1 MEIDG
6 VEMLQISGHVTYDA
20 IGRPDSV
27 FYPMTEALDLSD
39 PYQWSTYYPN
49 IDSQPPTVYAYDVL
63 DRKVSVTL
71 PDGATTRMDYSIANL
86 DGKYVFLTWTIDA
99 NGVFNE
105 TYADYRG
112 LTLKSIADAPFIAA
126 TTNFDY
132 NTLGELVSVTDPCD
146 AITTYTYDMLG
157 RCVSRNHPDA
167 GTDNYVFDLAG
178 NLTQEQKADGQS
190 ISYSYQFG
198 RLTDVAFSANPENDI
213 HYRYGSLGDGVNGA
227 GHVVKMEDESGYAR
241 YSYDAMGNVSENCRT
256 FVLPAEDYAY
266 TFIMNTEY
274 DTWGRTL
281 SITYPDK
288 ERVSYAYDFGG
299 NLKSVSS
306 AKNGNDKSLVDS
318 IRYDKFGDRTAIYF
332 GNGTTQHYSY
342 NPLSRRL
349 GNLQG
354 RTATNVLMQDIIYE
368 YDAVGNVTKTD
379 NAAVAIGT
387 LGGPYSCAY
396 TYDHLNRLTATN
408 CQQGNVG
415 YTEQRTY
422 LDDGRI
428 ATYDLNGTR
437 RGYSYNATQPHTLSN
452 IHTLPN
458 RASDVLFS
466 FVWDAKGNMT
476 AQNSQGGS
484 QRNLV
489 WDERNRMLGM
499 VDNATSGNAAHY
511 VYDAQGER
519 TFKLTGYSNHTGSGE
534 TSETYV
540 SLDEP
545 TLYASPYLTAT
556 ATGYTKHY
564 FAGTERLASAIG
576 NGGLADIGNVNG
588 TSLADKRM
596 ERDSLLRRV
605 MAPYPLRIN
614 RNRLDT
620 LYSLTRPDTT
630 AELTY
635 FFHPDHLGSA
645 SWITDLSGQ
654 PVQHLQYKPFGGD
667 YIDQQDPNTDYSER
681 FRFTGKERDAE
692 TGYDYFGARY
702 YSSSLGI
709 WLSVDPMSDKY
720 PSLSPYVYC
729 ADNPM
734 RLVDLEGCKWDSA
747 AIIFVEKYKEEV
759 NLRIGYINDLREK
772 NNSTER
778 LDLQFDEY
786 NKILGELND
795 LGNDPNNIYRITNGV
810 NLGKNVHG
818 KVSYGGTNDAGLNI
832 IQIDLASTGNVAF
845 YLDPLAHELKH
856 AYQYFEGRLGFALDE
871 NGMQT
876 PSNTKELEKEAHRRG
891 RLFKGNTMIYN
902 KSFKTE
908 HNINSQITLDSQYNV
923 LPEGGSN
930 ATQQYIQ
937 FWKNQGY
944 SRFIF
949 NTRQ

>member
-1 MEIDG
+1 
-6 VEMLQISGHVTYDA
+6 
-20 IGRPDSV
+20 
-27 FYPMTEALDLSD
+27 
-39 PYQWSTYYPN
+39 
-49 IDSQPPTVYAYDVL
+49 
-63 DRKVSVTL
+63 
-71 PDGATTRMDYSIANL
+71 
-86 DGKYVFLTWTIDA
+86 
-99 NGVFNE
+99 
-105 TYADYRG
+105 
-112 LTLKSIADAPFIAA
+112 
-126 TTNFDY
+126 
-132 NTLGELVSVTDPCD
+132 
-146 AITTYTYDMLG
+146 
-157 RCVSRNHPDA
+157 
-167 GTDNYVFDLAG
+167 
-178 NLTQEQKADGQS
+178 
-190 ISYSYQFG
+190 
-198 RLTDVAFSANPENDI
+198 
-213 HYRYGSLGDGVNGA
+213 
-227 GHVVKMEDESGYAR
+227 MEDESGYAR
-241 YSYDAMGNVSENCRT
+241 YSYNAMGNVSENCRT
-256 FVLPAEDYAY
+256 FALAAEDNAY

-342 NPLSRRL
+342 NPTSRRL

-354 RTATNVLMQDIIYE
+354 RTAANALMQDITYD

-437 RGYSYNATQPHTLSN
+437 RGYSYNTTQPHTLRN

-466 FVWDAKGNMT
+466 FAWDAKGNMT

-499 VDNATSGNAAHY
+499 VDNAASGNAAHY

-519 TFKLTGYSNHTGSGE
+519 TFKLTGYSNHTGADE

-540 SLDEP
+540 TLDEP

-576 NGGLADIGNVNG
+576 NGGLADVGQPIVDGDV
-588 TSLADKRM
+588 LADKRM

-605 MAPYPLRIN
+605 MEPYPLRIN

-620 LYSLTRPDTT
+620 LYAMTRPDTT

-667 YIDQQDPNTDYSER
+667 YIDQQAPNTDYSER

-734 RLVDLEGCKWDSA
+734 RLVDPSGEDISTHIDKDGNVIQSYNDG
-747 AIIFVEKYKEEV
+747 
-759 NLRIGYINDLREK
+759 NLGIYMHSDAEINDYNVNGTRLENDFEK
-772 NNSTER
+772 LVGFTLYEKSFER
-778 LDLQFDEY
+778 GGKIDLGSNQAEQWLKAFEGSFSRAWTNPLASLLIYATNAGNGDVFDPKSY
-786 NKILGELND
+786 FLNGSQISEGVYVSPRD
-795 LGNDPNNIYRITNGV
+795 LGNFA
-810 NLGKNVHG
+810 
-818 KVSYGGTNDAGLNI
+818 AGLFGRLSGLPKERT
-832 IQIDLASTGNVAF
+832 LASFGAFQLSGNNKKEFFNSYSKYYHQALGTMGNGLVPSQKT
-845 YLDPLAHELKH
+845 YGEEGISN
-856 AYQYFEGRLGFALDE
+856 YFQRLGYE
-871 NGMQT
+871 NIRT
-876 PSNTKELEKEAHRRG
+876 LEDFNRRYSD
-891 RLFKGNTMIYN
+891 I
-902 KSFKTE
+902 
-908 HNINSQITLDSQYNV
+908 
-923 LPEGGSN
+923 
-930 ATQQYIQ
+930 
-937 FWKNQGY
+937 WK
-944 SRFIF
+944 
-949 NTRQ
+949 

>member
-1 MEIDG
+1 M
-6 VEMLQISGHVTYDA
+6 
-20 IGRPDSV
+20 
-27 FYPMTEALDLSD
+27 
-39 PYQWSTYYPN
+39 
-49 IDSQPPTVYAYDVL
+49 
-63 DRKVSVTL
+63 
-71 PDGATTRMDYSIANL
+71 
-86 DGKYVFLTWTIDA
+86 
-99 NGVFNE
+99 
-105 TYADYRG
+105 
-112 LTLKSIADAPFIAA
+112 
-126 TTNFDY
+126 
-132 NTLGELVSVTDPCD
+132 
-146 AITTYTYDMLG
+146 
-157 RCVSRNHPDA
+157 
-167 GTDNYVFDLAG
+167 
-178 NLTQEQKADGQS
+178 
-190 ISYSYQFG
+190 
-198 RLTDVAFSANPENDI
+198 
-213 HYRYGSLGDGVNGA
+213 
-227 GHVVKMEDESGYAR
+227 
-241 YSYDAMGNVSENCRT
+241 
-256 FVLPAEDYAY
+256 
-266 TFIMNTEY
+266 
-274 DTWGRTL
+274 
-281 SITYPDK
+281 
-288 ERVSYAYDFGG
+288 
-299 NLKSVSS
+299 SS

-318 IRYDKFGDRTAIYF
+318 IRYDKFGDRTAVYF
-332 GNGTTQHYSY
+332 GNGTTQHYAY
-342 NPLSRRL
+342 DPLSRRL

-499 VDNATSGNAAHY
+499 VDNAASGNAAHY

-519 TFKLTGYSNHTGSGE
+519 TFKLTGYSNSQGADQ

-545 TLYASPYLTAT
+545 TLYASPFLTAT

-576 NGGLADIGNVNG
+576 NGGLADIGHPIVDG
-588 TSLADKRM
+588 DVLADKRR

-605 MAPYPLRIN
+605 MEPYPLRIN

-620 LYSLTRPDTT
+620 LYAMTRPDTT

-645 SWITDLSGQ
+645 SWITDLSGR

-667 YIDQQDPNTDYSER
+667 YIDQQDPNTEYSER

-692 TGYDYFGARY
+692 TGFDYFGARY

-734 RLVDLEGCKWDSA
+734 RLVDPTGMIIDPSRLSESDKKAYNDKIKKLNSNKLFQVIYNRLSCSETCYYIMSGSGEGGSGA
-747 AIIFVEKYKEEV
+747 Y
-759 NLRIGYINDLREK
+759 NP
-772 NNSTER
+772 NSNE
-778 LDLQFDEY
+778 
-786 NKILGELND
+786 I
-795 LGNDPNNIYRITNGV
+795 
-810 NLGKNVHG
+810 H
-818 KVSYGGTNDAGLNI
+818 S
-832 IQIDLASTGNVAF
+832 IDNSMALAQEMF
-845 YLDPLAHELKH
+845 H
-856 AYQYFEGRLGFALDE
+856 AYQTDLGVYSGKDLSVREAEGDLVSINIAMSLGMPTISNSWDQGIGFNYVDE
-871 NGMQT
+871 NLVFDERVFSAAFDVDFNKAVDARIEFYMNRQRIEGA
-876 PSNTKELEKEAHRRG
+876 EAP
-891 RLFKGNTMIYN
+891 
-902 KSFKTE
+902 KT
-908 HNINSQITLDSQYNV
+908 
-923 LPEGGSN
+923 
-930 ATQQYIQ
+930 YIQ
-937 FWKNQGY
+937 KN
-944 SRFIF
+944 SRVGALALKKLIIEANANMSLTGPRLQNGDFF
-949 NTRQ
+949 LK

>member
-1 MEIDG
+1 M
-6 VEMLQISGHVTYDA
+6 
-20 IGRPDSV
+20 
-27 FYPMTEALDLSD
+27 
-39 PYQWSTYYPN
+39 
-49 IDSQPPTVYAYDVL
+49 
-63 DRKVSVTL
+63 
-71 PDGATTRMDYSIANL
+71 
-86 DGKYVFLTWTIDA
+86 
-99 NGVFNE
+99 
-105 TYADYRG
+105 
-112 LTLKSIADAPFIAA
+112 
-126 TTNFDY
+126 
-132 NTLGELVSVTDPCD
+132 
-146 AITTYTYDMLG
+146 
-157 RCVSRNHPDA
+157 
-167 GTDNYVFDLAG
+167 
-178 NLTQEQKADGQS
+178 
-190 ISYSYQFG
+190 
-198 RLTDVAFSANPENDI
+198 
-213 HYRYGSLGDGVNGA
+213 NGA

-256 FVLPAEDYAY
+256 FALAAEDNAY

-288 ERVSYAYDFGG
+288 ELVSYAYNFGG

-318 IRYDKFGDRTAIYF
+318 IRYDKFGDRTAVYF
-332 GNGTTQHYSY
+332 GNGTTQHYAY
-342 NPLSRRL
+342 DPLSRRL

-428 ATYDLNGTR
+428 ATSDLNGTR

-466 FVWDAKGNMT
+466 FAWDAKGNMT

-545 TLYASPYLTAT
+545 MLYASPYLTAT

-564 FAGTERLASAIG
+564 FAGTARLASAIG
-576 NGGLADIGNVNG
+576 NGGLEDIGQPIVG
-588 TSLADKRM
+588 SDVLADKRR
-596 ERDSLLRRV
+596 ERDTLLFRV
-605 MAPYPLRIN
+605 MEPYPLRIN

-620 LYSLTRPDTT
+620 LYAMTRPDTT

-635 FFHPDHLGSA
+635 FYHPDHLGSA

-667 YIDQQDPNTDYSER
+667 YIDQQDPNTEYSER

-720 PSLSPYVYC
+720 PSISPYVYC

-734 RLVDLEGCKWDSA
+734 RLIDVKGESIQVVENDDGTYTVVNGNVYDGDNGIYLQNSNGSNGKLLAYSA
-747 AIIFVEKYKEEV
+747 TPESFY
-759 NLRIGYINDLREK
+759 
-772 NNSTER
+772 NSET
-778 LDLQFDEY
+778 
-786 NKILGELND
+786 GEFM
-795 LGNDPNNIYRITNGV
+795 GTIDPNNQAGRDFLNNEILKSGLLSYMIKAWPGKKYDFKRTNGTNNV
-810 NLGKNVHG
+810 LFTKNEEFYRG
-818 KVSYGGTNDAGLNI
+818 MPIGMENGLPIWASARDIGNIAAGYIAGSNGISWEASRLAFDALESLKMKKVSVELSSTQYAQKLGYLIGSTIYQNNMVNQISRLPSYGDYKKDNI
-832 IQIDLASTGNVAF
+832 KPV
-845 YLDPLAHELKH
+845 P
-856 AYQYFEGRLGFALDE
+856 
-871 NGMQT
+871 
-876 PSNTKELEKEAHRRG
+876 NTIIRH
-891 RLFKGNTMIYN
+891 F
-902 KSFKTE
+902 
-908 HNINSQITLDSQYNV
+908 
-923 LPEGGSN
+923 
-930 ATQQYIQ
+930 
-937 FWKNQGY
+937 
-944 SRFIF
+944 
-949 NTRQ
+949 

>member
-1 MEIDG
+1 
-6 VEMLQISGHVTYDA
+6 
-20 IGRPDSV
+20 
-27 FYPMTEALDLSD
+27 
-39 PYQWSTYYPN
+39 
-49 IDSQPPTVYAYDVL
+49 
-63 DRKVSVTL
+63 
-71 PDGATTRMDYSIANL
+71 
-86 DGKYVFLTWTIDA
+86 
-99 NGVFNE
+99 
-105 TYADYRG
+105 
-112 LTLKSIADAPFIAA
+112 
-126 TTNFDY
+126 
-132 NTLGELVSVTDPCD
+132 
-146 AITTYTYDMLG
+146 
-157 RCVSRNHPDA
+157 
-167 GTDNYVFDLAG
+167 
-178 NLTQEQKADGQS
+178 
-190 ISYSYQFG
+190 
-198 RLTDVAFSANPENDI
+198 
-213 HYRYGSLGDGVNGA
+213 
-227 GHVVKMEDESGYAR
+227 MEDESGYAR

-256 FVLPAEDYAY
+256 FVLPAEDNAY

-342 NPLSRRL
+342 NPTSRRL

-437 RGYSYNATQPHTLSN
+437 QGYSYNTTQPHTLSN

-466 FVWDAKGNMT
+466 FAWDAKGNMT

-620 LYSLTRPDTT
+620 LYAMTRPDTT

-667 YIDQQDPNTDYSER
+667 YIDQQDPNTEYSER

-720 PSLSPYVYC
+720 PGLSPFVYC

-734 RLVDLEGCKWDSA
+734 RLVDPDGRNPVFFIARKVAAYYGTAMAMEYCGRSSRVRQAGYAMQHPINAVRVGQYNQGSNNISTIASNFQVNVANAAGLRTGNEGDQGNAYRHALWQGIITNEMGARQAQRIGNAHEDNLKIDLNQRTFKNMEEADKAVDLLNNLIGREIGIDNKGASNKTIAIKVAKEFYENGLWTASLNKDGSATIEKTKITREQYNA
-747 AIIFVEKYKEEV
+747 AIIE
-759 NLRIGYINDLREK
+759 INK
-772 NNSTER
+772 KGNN
-778 LDLQFDEY
+778 
-786 NKILGELND
+786 
-795 LGNDPNNIYRITNGV
+795 
-810 NLGKNVHG
+810 
-818 KVSYGGTNDAGLNI
+818 GLN
-832 IQIDLASTGNVAF
+832 
-845 YLDPLAHELKH
+845 K
-856 AYQYFEGRLGFALDE
+856 
-871 NGMQT
+871 
-876 PSNTKELEKEAHRRG
+876 
-891 RLFKGNTMIYN
+891 
-902 KSFKTE
+902 
-908 HNINSQITLDSQYNV
+908 
-923 LPEGGSN
+923 
-930 ATQQYIQ
+930 
-937 FWKNQGY
+937 
-944 SRFIF
+944 
-949 NTRQ
+949 

>member
-1 MEIDG
+1 
-6 VEMLQISGHVTYDA
+6 
-20 IGRPDSV
+20 
-27 FYPMTEALDLSD
+27 
-39 PYQWSTYYPN
+39 
-49 IDSQPPTVYAYDVL
+49 
-63 DRKVSVTL
+63 
-71 PDGATTRMDYSIANL
+71 
-86 DGKYVFLTWTIDA
+86 
-99 NGVFNE
+99 
-105 TYADYRG
+105 
-112 LTLKSIADAPFIAA
+112 
-126 TTNFDY
+126 
-132 NTLGELVSVTDPCD
+132 
-146 AITTYTYDMLG
+146 
-157 RCVSRNHPDA
+157 
-167 GTDNYVFDLAG
+167 
-178 NLTQEQKADGQS
+178 
-190 ISYSYQFG
+190 
-198 RLTDVAFSANPENDI
+198 
-213 HYRYGSLGDGVNGA
+213 
-227 GHVVKMEDESGYAR
+227 MEDESGYAR

-256 FVLPAEDYAY
+256 FVLAAEDNAY

-318 IRYDKFGDRTAIYF
+318 IRYDKFGDRTAVYF

-354 RTATNVLMQDIIYE
+354 RTAANALMQDIT
-368 YDAVGNVTKTD
+368 YDYDGVGNVTKTD
-379 NAAVAIGT
+379 NAAAAIGT

-396 TYDHLNRLTATN
+396 TYDHLNRLTASN

-437 RGYSYNATQPHTLSN
+437 QGYSYNTTQPHTLRN

-466 FVWDAKGNMT
+466 FAWDAKGNMT

-499 VDNATSGNAAHY
+499 VDNAASGNAAHY

-576 NGGLADIGNVNG
+576 NGGLADVGQPIVDGDV
-588 TSLADKRM
+588 LADKRR
-596 ERDSLLRRV
+596 ERDTLLCRV

-620 LYSLTRPDTT
+620 LYAMTRPDTT

-635 FFHPDHLGSA
+635 FYHPDHLGSA

-667 YIDQQDPNTDYSER
+667 YIDQQDPNTDYTER

-729 ADNPM
+729 ADNP
-734 RLVDLEGCKWDSA
+734 
-747 AIIFVEKYKEEV
+747 V
-759 NLRIGYINDLREK
+759 NA
-772 NNSTER
+772 
-778 LDLQFDEY
+778 FDP
-786 NKILGELND
+786 G
-795 LGNDPNNIYRITNGV
+795 
-810 NLGKNVHG
+810 H
-818 KVSYGGTNDAGLNI
+818 
-832 IQIDLASTGNVAF
+832 
-845 YLDPLAHELKH
+845 
-856 AYQYFEGRLGFALDE
+856 
-871 NGMQT
+871 
-876 PSNTKELEKEAHRRG
+876 
-891 RLFKGNTMIYN
+891 
-902 KSFKTE
+902 
-908 HNINSQITLDSQYNV
+908 
-923 LPEGGSN
+923 
-930 ATQQYIQ
+930 
-937 FWKNQGY
+937 W
-944 SRFIF
+944 
-949 NTRQ
+949 

>member
-1 MEIDG
+1 M
-6 VEMLQISGHVTYDA
+6 
-20 IGRPDSV
+20 
-27 FYPMTEALDLSD
+27 
-39 PYQWSTYYPN
+39 
-49 IDSQPPTVYAYDVL
+49 
-63 DRKVSVTL
+63 
-71 PDGATTRMDYSIANL
+71 
-86 DGKYVFLTWTIDA
+86 
-99 NGVFNE
+99 
-105 TYADYRG
+105 
-112 LTLKSIADAPFIAA
+112 
-126 TTNFDY
+126 
-132 NTLGELVSVTDPCD
+132 
-146 AITTYTYDMLG
+146 
-157 RCVSRNHPDA
+157 
-167 GTDNYVFDLAG
+167 
-178 NLTQEQKADGQS
+178 
-190 ISYSYQFG
+190 
-198 RLTDVAFSANPENDI
+198 
-213 HYRYGSLGDGVNGA
+213 
-227 GHVVKMEDESGYAR
+227 
-241 YSYDAMGNVSENCRT
+241 
-256 FVLPAEDYAY
+256 
-266 TFIMNTEY
+266 
-274 DTWGRTL
+274 
-281 SITYPDK
+281 
-288 ERVSYAYDFGG
+288 
-299 NLKSVSS
+299 
-306 AKNGNDKSLVDS
+306 
-318 IRYDKFGDRTAIYF
+318 
-332 GNGTTQHYSY
+332 
-342 NPLSRRL
+342 
-349 GNLQG
+349 
-354 RTATNVLMQDIIYE
+354 
-368 YDAVGNVTKTD
+368 
-379 NAAVAIGT
+379 
-387 LGGPYSCAY
+387 
-396 TYDHLNRLTATN
+396 
-408 CQQGNVG
+408 G

-466 FVWDAKGNMT
+466 FAWDAKGNMT

-499 VDNATSGNAAHY
+499 VDNAASGNAAHY

-588 TSLADKRM
+588 TSLADKRR
-596 ERDSLLRRV
+596 ERDTLLRRV
-605 MAPYPLRIN
+605 LAPYPLRIN

-630 AELTY
+630 TELTY

-667 YIDQQDPNTDYSER
+667 YIDQQDPNAEYSER

>member
-1 MEIDG
+1 
-6 VEMLQISGHVTYDA
+6 
-20 IGRPDSV
+20 
-27 FYPMTEALDLSD
+27 MT
-39 PYQWSTYYPN
+39 
-49 IDSQPPTVYAYDVL
+49 
-63 DRKVSVTL
+63 
-71 PDGATTRMDYSIANL
+71 
-86 DGKYVFLTWTIDA
+86 
-99 NGVFNE
+99 
-105 TYADYRG
+105 
-112 LTLKSIADAPFIAA
+112 
-126 TTNFDY
+126 
-132 NTLGELVSVTDPCD
+132 
-146 AITTYTYDMLG
+146 
-157 RCVSRNHPDA
+157 
-167 GTDNYVFDLAG
+167 
-178 NLTQEQKADGQS
+178 
-190 ISYSYQFG
+190 
-198 RLTDVAFSANPENDI
+198 
-213 HYRYGSLGDGVNGA
+213 
-227 GHVVKMEDESGYAR
+227 
-241 YSYDAMGNVSENCRT
+241 
-256 FVLPAEDYAY
+256 
-266 TFIMNTEY
+266 TEY

-318 IRYDKFGDRTAIYF
+318 IRYDKFGDRTAVYF
-332 GNGTTQHYSY
+332 GNGTTQHYAY
-342 NPLSRRL
+342 DPLSRRL

-499 VDNATSGNAAHY
+499 VDNAASGNAAHY

-519 TFKLTGYSNHTGSGE
+519 TFKLTGYSNSQGADQ

-545 TLYASPYLTAT
+545 TLYASPFLTAT

-576 NGGLADIGNVNG
+576 NGGLADIGHPIVDG
-588 TSLADKRM
+588 DVLADKRR

-605 MAPYPLRIN
+605 MEPYPLRIN

-620 LYSLTRPDTT
+620 LYAMTRPDTT

-645 SWITDLSGQ
+645 SWITDLSGR

-667 YIDQQDPNTDYSER
+667 YIDQQDPNTEYSER

-692 TGYDYFGARY
+692 TGFDYFGARY

-734 RLVDLEGCKWDSA
+734 RLVDPTGMIIDPSRLSESDKKAYNDKIKKLNSNKLFQVIYNRLSCSETCYYIMSGSGEGGSGA
-747 AIIFVEKYKEEV
+747 Y
-759 NLRIGYINDLREK
+759 NP
-772 NNSTER
+772 NSNE
-778 LDLQFDEY
+778 
-786 NKILGELND
+786 I
-795 LGNDPNNIYRITNGV
+795 
-810 NLGKNVHG
+810 H
-818 KVSYGGTNDAGLNI
+818 S
-832 IQIDLASTGNVAF
+832 IDNSMALAQEMF
-845 YLDPLAHELKH
+845 H
-856 AYQYFEGRLGFALDE
+856 AYQTDLGVYSGKDLSVREAEGDLVSINIAMSLGMPTISNSWDQGIGFNYVDE
-871 NGMQT
+871 NLVFDERVFSAAFDVDFNKAVDARIEFYMNRQRIEGA
-876 PSNTKELEKEAHRRG
+876 EAP
-891 RLFKGNTMIYN
+891 
-902 KSFKTE
+902 KT
-908 HNINSQITLDSQYNV
+908 
-923 LPEGGSN
+923 
-930 ATQQYIQ
+930 YIQ
-937 FWKNQGY
+937 KN
-944 SRFIF
+944 SRVGALALKKLIIEANANMSLTGPRLQNGDFF
-949 NTRQ
+949 LK